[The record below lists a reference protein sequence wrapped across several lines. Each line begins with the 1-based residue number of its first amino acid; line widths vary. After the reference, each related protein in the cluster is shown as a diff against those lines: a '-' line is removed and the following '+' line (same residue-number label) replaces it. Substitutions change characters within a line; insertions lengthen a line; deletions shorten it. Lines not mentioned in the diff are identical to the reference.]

1 MNLLLTSRRV
11 TSLWRFHLNKL
22 ALFAIG
28 LIATVA
34 PALAHHSAAAEYDV
48 KNTVTLKGTVTKVE
62 WQNPHVRFYVD
73 VKDADGKITNW
84 EIETGSPNI
93 LLRGGFTRNSLKV
106 GDSLT
111 VVAYRAKDG
120 ANLGDAVDVTLPD
133 GRKMNAS
140 PSTGNG
146 Q

>member
-1 MNLLLTSRRV
+1 M
-11 TSLWRFHLNKL
+11 NKL

>member
-1 MNLLLTSRRV
+1 
-11 TSLWRFHLNKL
+11 LNKL
-22 ALFAIG
+22 ALLAIS
-28 LIATVA
+28 LLAAVA

-73 VKDADGKITNW
+73 VKDADGKVTNW

-93 LLRGGFTRNSLKV
+93 LLRGGFTRTALKI
-106 GDSLT
+106 GDSIT

>member
-1 MNLLLTSRRV
+1 
-11 TSLWRFHLNKL
+11 LNKL

>member
-1 MNLLLTSRRV
+1 M
-11 TSLWRFHLNKL
+11 NKL
-22 ALFAIG
+22 ALLAVS
-28 LIATVA
+28 LIAVVA
-34 PALAHHSAAAEYDV
+34 PVLAHHSAAAEYDV

-73 VKDADGKITNW
+73 VKDADGKVTNW

-93 LLRGGFTRNSLKV
+93 LLRGGFTRNALKV
-106 GDSLT
+106 GDSIT

-133 GRKMNAS
+133 GRKMNAN